1 MTLKLF
7 KDLVPYVNMCED
19 ECLTTCVMKVREL
32 GTDFFRQDQINL
44 KDVFN
49 EDAKIEVTFNFE
61 NSEVALVDLFM
72 YAEAHNLE
80 TTLMV
85 PTTTRPID
93 DIIADAQKLLDS
105 VHNN

>member
-1 MTLKLF
+1 MS
-7 KDLVPYVNMCED
+7 EE

-32 GTDFFRQDQINL
+32 GTDFFRQDNINL

-49 EDAKIEVTFNFE
+49 EDAKIEVIFNFE

-72 YAEAHNLE
+72 FAESHNLE

-105 VHNN
+105 VHND